1 MLPGGLGQESAA
13 AALVSGKTQPRSAEK
28 SANRRAKTYLHR
40 NRNSWGWGGGG
51 GNFRRYGCVGYP
63 AVPFAQGPLEVVS
76 ANLARRIARDPA
88 ISAFVAHARTHGGSG
103 GRAWAQHEYNTITA

>member
-13 AALVSGKTQPRSAEK
+13 AAIESGKTQPRSAEK

-51 GNFRRYGCVGYP
+51 GNNYGYNNNGRYGTNSYGTKGGYG
-63 AVPFAQGPLEVVS
+63 AYDDVHSV
-76 ANLARRIARDPA
+76 
-88 ISAFVAHARTHGGSG
+88 
-103 GRAWAQHEYNTITA
+103 